1 MNKKDFEL
9 QIVSNRIKDNQV
21 IIYDDFNVE
30 YIKCERCG
38 KLNLKVF
45 WVENCIWEIW
55 AKCSSCDHIFC
66 IQTE

>member
-9 QIVSNRIKDNQV
+9 QTVSNRIKDNQST
-21 IIYDDFNVE
+21 IFDDFKVKQ
-30 YIKCERCG
+30 IKCERCES
-38 KLNLKVF
+38 LNLKVF

-55 AKCSSCDHIFC
+55 AKCDNCDHIFC